1 MSPIALRTFR
11 AGLAGLALCTLA
23 GCALL
28 PDAAPERPTQEDAG
42 PTLGA
47 HVPSDW
53 HDLRHRSGLVYSVP
67 PEWAVVAEDAPDGA
81 EARTPAD
88 DSLDWGF
95 GVLTSAN
102 AEAQRGYCAL
112 PGTSSFRVRVG
123 LTDPISGDAESITA
137 SMSRSMGGAM
147 DTMFSEHGS
156 EVDLGAAD
164 KIGVSGA
171 LAYHQTIRGTPNEPR
186 SICTPP
192 TIRADV
198 IGVSIGNPD
207 APETV
212 ALLLM
217 TDEDEPGVEPEAMID
232 QVLGSLRFDNM
243 A

>member
-1 MSPIALRTFR
+1 MSTPLR
-11 AGLAGLALCTLA
+11 AGLAGLAGCALFA
-23 GCALL
+23 ASGCALL
-28 PDAAPERPTQEDAG
+28 PETAPAEPTREEAG

-47 HVPSDW
+47 QVPSDW
-53 HDLRHRSGLVYSVP
+53 QDLRHRSGLIYSVP
-67 PEWAVVAEDAPDGA
+67 PEWAVVAEDSP
-81 EARTPAD
+81 EAAD

-102 AEAQRGYCAL
+102 AEAQRGYCSL

-123 LTDPISGDAESITA
+123 LTEPVPGDAESITA
-137 SMSRSMGGAM
+137 SMSRSMGDAM

-156 EVDLGAAD
+156 EVDLGTAD
-164 KIGVSGA
+164 KIGVSGT

-198 IGVSIGNPD
+198 IGVSIGNPES
-207 APETV
+207 PETV

-217 TDEDEPGVEPEAMID
+217 TDEDEPGVEPEAVID

-243 A
+243 V

>member
-1 MSPIALRTFR
+1 MSTPLR
-11 AGLAGLALCTLA
+11 AGLAGLAGCALFA
-23 GCALL
+23 ASGCALL
-28 PDAAPERPTQEDAG
+28 PETAPAEPTREEAG

-47 HVPSDW
+47 QVPSDW
-53 HDLRHRSGLVYSVP
+53 QDLRHRSGLIYSVP
-67 PEWAVVAEDAPDGA
+67 PEFAVVAEDSP
-81 EARTPAD
+81 EAAD

-102 AEAQRGYCAL
+102 AEAQRGYCSL

-123 LTDPISGDAESITA
+123 LTEPVPGDAESITA
-137 SMSRSMGGAM
+137 SMSQSMGDAM

-156 EVDLGAAD
+156 EIDLGTAD
-164 KIGVSGA
+164 KIGVSGT

-198 IGVSIGNPD
+198 IGVSIGNPES
-207 APETV
+207 PETV

-217 TDEDEPGVEPEAMID
+217 TDEDEPGVEPEAVID

-243 A
+243 V

>member
-1 MSPIALRTFR
+1 ML
-11 AGLAGLALCTLA
+11 G

-28 PDAAPERPTQEDAG
+28 PESAPERPAQEEAG

-47 HVPSDW
+47 QVPSDW
-53 HDLRHRSGLVYSVP
+53 QDLRHSSGLIYSVP
-67 PEWAVVAEDAPDGA
+67 PEWAVVAEDSP
-81 EARTPAD
+81 EATD

-102 AEAQRGYCAL
+102 AEAQRGYCSL

-123 LTDPISGDAESITA
+123 LTEPVPGDAESVTT
-137 SMSRSMGGAM
+137 SMSRSMGDAM

-156 EVDLGAAD
+156 EVDLGTAD
-164 KIGVSGA
+164 KIGVSGT

-198 IGVSIGNPD
+198 IGVSLGNPET
-207 APETV
+207 PETV
-212 ALLLM
+212 SLLLM
-217 TDEDEPGVEPEAMID
+217 TDEDEPGVEPEAVID

-243 A
+243 V

>member
-1 MSPIALRTFR
+1 MSTPLR
-11 AGLAGLALCTLA
+11 AGLAGLAGCALFA
-23 GCALL
+23 ASGCALL
-28 PDAAPERPTQEDAG
+28 PETAPAEPTREEAG

-47 HVPSDW
+47 QVPSDW
-53 HDLRHRSGLVYSVP
+53 QDLRHRSGLIYSVP
-67 PEWAVVAEDAPDGA
+67 PEWAVVAEDSP
-81 EARTPAD
+81 EAAD

-102 AEAQRGYCAL
+102 AEAQRGYCSL

-123 LTDPISGDAESITA
+123 LTEPVPGDAESITA
-137 SMSRSMGGAM
+137 SMSRSMGDAM

-156 EVDLGAAD
+156 EVDLGTAD
-164 KIGVSGA
+164 KIGVSGT

-198 IGVSIGNPD
+198 IGVSIGSPES
-207 APETV
+207 PETV

-217 TDEDEPGVEPEAMID
+217 TDEDEPGVEPEAVID

-243 A
+243 V

>member
-1 MSPIALRTFR
+1 MSTPLR
-11 AGLAGLALCTLA
+11 AGLAGLAGCALFA
-23 GCALL
+23 ASGCALL
-28 PDAAPERPTQEDAG
+28 PETAPAEPTREEAG

-47 HVPSDW
+47 QVPSDW
-53 HDLRHRSGLVYSVP
+53 QDLRHRSGLIYSVP
-67 PEWAVVAEDAPDGA
+67 PEWAVVAEDSP
-81 EARTPAD
+81 EAAD

-102 AEAQRGYCAL
+102 AEAQRGYCSL

-123 LTDPISGDAESITA
+123 LTEPVPGDAESITA
-137 SMSRSMGGAM
+137 SMSRSMGDAM

-156 EVDLGAAD
+156 EIDLGTAD
-164 KIGVSGA
+164 KIGVSGT

-198 IGVSIGNPD
+198 IGVSIGNPES
-207 APETV
+207 PETV

-217 TDEDEPGVEPEAMID
+217 TDEDEPGVEPEAVID

-243 A
+243 V